1 MSTYQAGYKG
11 PFINSAF
18 AVELSNNGESGD
30 DRTWLKAAPIV
41 DVRNELIAVYI
52 ATNGDPSWIAT
63 FDLDGTCLVSALTED
78 AGAWTQAADDYN
90 SGDEES
96 LEETIADMLATAG
109 LLK

>member
-1 MSTYQAGYKG
+1 MSTYQAGYNG

-18 AVELSNNGESGD
+18 EVEISNNGESGD

-41 DVRNELIAVYI
+41 DARDELIAVYI
-52 ATNGDPSWIAT
+52 VTNGDPSWVAT
-63 FDLDGTCLVSALTED
+63 FDLDGTCLVSAQTED
-78 AGAWTQAADDYN
+78 ADAWTQAADEYN

-96 LEETIADMLATAG
+96 LEETIADMLRAAN